1 MFAHERHRQERH
13 ELLPDADRFFYC
25 AGAGYKFRNWTF
37 DLSYMYLDKKDRTV
51 NNQTPNG
58 VPTPVNYGAGFDGT
72 WSGNAHLLAFDIG
85 YKF

>member
-1 MFAHERHRQERH
+1 MSP
-13 ELLPDADRFFYC
+13 LLPDSDRLFYC

-51 NNQTPNG
+51 NNQVNATPPSVG
-58 VPTPVNYGAGFDGT
+58 SGFDGT
-72 WSGNAHLLAFDIG
+72 WSGDAHLLAFDIG